1 MTTKVWFVVRLA
13 VALSVLGSAIGG
25 ATMPGFAQDSLPP
38 QPSSEPDAGVASL
51 IPAGEPVEQSASRS
65 VGGQSFSPQRRFPI
79 SIDFQTALVAK
90 LEGLPDRGVLA
101 IAAQEGRILI
111 SHDQRTMPL
120 HFADFIT
127 TQRLFVN
134 KD

>member
-65 VGGQSFSPQRRFPI
+65 VGGAELQSATAIPHLDELEQPATTVTDWLAQI
-79 SIDFQTALVAK
+79 EASIVEITGVRV
-90 LEGLPDRGVLA
+90 EETETGLQVIP
-101 IAAQEGRILI
+101 
-111 SHDQRTMPL
+111 
-120 HFADFIT
+120 
-127 TQRLFVN
+127 N
-134 KD
+134 